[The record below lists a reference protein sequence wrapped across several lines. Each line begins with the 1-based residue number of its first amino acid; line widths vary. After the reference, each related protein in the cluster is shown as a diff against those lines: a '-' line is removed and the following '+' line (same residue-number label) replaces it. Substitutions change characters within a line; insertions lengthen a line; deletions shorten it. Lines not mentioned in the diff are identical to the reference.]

1 MINSFDTEVAMHVGI
16 NAAVIYR
23 NIQYWCEKNRTNE
36 MNEHEGLFWTY
47 NSIKAFCKQFPY
59 LTEKQIRSSLKLL
72 EEKGYIKSG
81 NFNKSSY
88 DRTKWYADLMPKMS
102 DSNCLVGQME
112 NDEKANGNALDG
124 EPIPNINTDNINTDI
139 NKIYISADE
148 SFFESLPDKPVAE
161 VVDEKEKMF
170 LEFWELYPKKVDK
183 EGCRKAFKRIKKLK
197 EVFPE
202 IIRALEIQ
210 KQSKQWNKENGQYIP
225 NPRTYIN
232 QERWLSVNE
241 ADEIQAIQDQLVMD
255 SLNEINFYGGENNA

>member
-1 MINSFDTEVAMHVGI
+1 MLNQFDTEVAMHVGI

-139 NKIYISADE
+139 NNIYISADE
-148 SFFESLPDKPVAE
+148 KFLDSLPDKPRKKFIPPTVEEVAE
-161 VVDEKEKMF
+161 YCKERNNEVDPVAFVAYYASQNWKKANGRPITDWKLCVITWEKKDARRHD
-170 LEFWELYPKKVDK
+170 PTKKSGNPFDDLLAE
-183 EGCRKAFKRIKKLK
+183 EG
-197 EVFPE
+197 
-202 IIRALEIQ
+202 
-210 KQSKQWNKENGQYIP
+210 Y
-225 NPRTYIN
+225 T
-232 QERWLSVNE
+232 
-241 ADEIQAIQDQLVMD
+241 
-255 SLNEINFYGGENNA
+255 

>member
-1 MINSFDTEVAMHVGI
+1 MINQFDTEVAMHVGI

-124 EPIPNINTDNINTDI
+124 EPIPDINTDNINTDI
-139 NKIYISADE
+139 NEIYISADE
-148 SFFESLPDKPVAE
+148 SFLESLPDKPKKKFIPPTVEEVAE
-161 VVDEKEKMF
+161 YCRERNNEVDPVAFVAYYASQNWKKANGRPVSDWKLCVITWEKKDARRHD
-170 LEFWELYPKKVDK
+170 PTKKSGNPFDDLLAE
-183 EGCRKAFKRIKKLK
+183 EG
-197 EVFPE
+197 
-202 IIRALEIQ
+202 
-210 KQSKQWNKENGQYIP
+210 Y
-225 NPRTYIN
+225 T
-232 QERWLSVNE
+232 
-241 ADEIQAIQDQLVMD
+241 
-255 SLNEINFYGGENNA
+255 

>member
-1 MINSFDTEVAMHVGI
+1 MINQFDTEVAMQVGI

-88 DRTKWYADLMPKMS
+88 DRTKWYADLMPRMS

-112 NDEKANGNALDG
+112 NDEKANRNALDG
-124 EPIPNINTDNINTDI
+124 EPIPNINTNNINTDI
-139 NKIYISADE
+139 NNIYISADE
-148 SFFESLPDKPVAE
+148 NFFESLPDKPKKKFVPPTVEEVTEYCNQRNNNVDPESFIAYYASQNWKKANGRPINDWKLCVITWEKKDARRHDPTKKTGNPFDDILAE
-161 VVDEKEKMF
+161 
-170 LEFWELYPKKVDK
+170 
-183 EGCRKAFKRIKKLK
+183 EG
-197 EVFPE
+197 
-202 IIRALEIQ
+202 
-210 KQSKQWNKENGQYIP
+210 Y
-225 NPRTYIN
+225 T
-232 QERWLSVNE
+232 
-241 ADEIQAIQDQLVMD
+241 
-255 SLNEINFYGGENNA
+255 